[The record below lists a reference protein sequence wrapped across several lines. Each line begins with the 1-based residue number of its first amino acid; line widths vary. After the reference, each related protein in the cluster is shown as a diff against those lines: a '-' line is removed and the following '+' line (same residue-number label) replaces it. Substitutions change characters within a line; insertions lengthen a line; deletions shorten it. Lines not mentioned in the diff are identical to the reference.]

1 MGVFYPS
8 NMDVFYISYDEPNAE
23 VNWQRVQALV
33 PRAVRMHGI
42 KGFEAAHKACAQAS
56 TTERFLTIDG
66 DNWLLESGLDATLDD
81 TGMPDVV
88 FSFKSRN
95 AINAL
100 EYGNG
105 GLKCWRSAVLL
116 NSSTHESN
124 GTTDFCWSLR
134 YYQWDTLGSITVN
147 NASSYQAWRAGYRE
161 GVKMSYIQG
170 RPMQDPRRDLG
181 SIWYTNRSK
190 LLTWMSVGSDALNG
204 NWAMLGARQG
214 FCDLY
219 LQNIDHSLINDYD
232 WFSARWQSVG
242 RGDVQEQLTQWQA
255 LMLQEF
261 NMHVPTLCAED
272 SQWFKGVYLNP
283 LRHGLMQ

>member
-1 MGVFYPS
+1 
-8 NMDVFYISYDEPNAE
+8 
-23 VNWQRVQALV
+23 
-33 PRAVRMHGI
+33 
-42 KGFEAAHKACAQAS
+42 
-56 TTERFLTIDG
+56 
-66 DNWLLESGLDATLDD
+66 
-81 TGMPDVV
+81 
-88 FSFKSRN
+88 
-95 AINAL
+95 
-100 EYGNG
+100 
-105 GLKCWRSAVLL
+105 
-116 NSSTHESN
+116 
-124 GTTDFCWSLR
+124 
-134 YYQWDTLGSITVN
+134 
-147 NASSYQAWRAGYRE
+147 
-161 GVKMSYIQG
+161 MSYIQG